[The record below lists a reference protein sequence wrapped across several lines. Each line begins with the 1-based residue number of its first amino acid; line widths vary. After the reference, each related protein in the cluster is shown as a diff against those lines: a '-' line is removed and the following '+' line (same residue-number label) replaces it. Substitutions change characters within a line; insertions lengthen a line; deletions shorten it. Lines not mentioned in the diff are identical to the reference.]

1 MSKTTGVVDVLIEN
15 ITTDQ
20 KLLEEVEQKVQKAK
34 DQKKEVADRLKG
46 YRNDLSVLLKYADE
60 TQQKKIEELG
70 LSSGDQTQGLNP
82 VASTVIE
89 LLAKAKNHTMTNGEL
104 YDAYVKTVKDQEDV
118 ESYTHFNIKCRSLF
132 NSQRLIRKKAKDSK
146 SSRDDIIS
154 VNGGS
159 KPDTDKETTPES

>member
-1 MSKTTGVVDVLIEN
+1 MSKTTDVVNVLIEN

-20 KLLEEVEQKVQKAK
+20 QLLEQVEQKVQEAKAE
-34 DQKKEVADRLKG
+34 KKEVTDRLKG
-46 YRNDLSVLLKYADE
+46 YRHDLSVLLKYADE

-70 LSSGDQTQGLNP
+70 LSSGEHNQGLNP
-82 VASTVIE
+82 IAITVLE

-104 YDAYVKTVKDQEDV
+104 YDAYVKTVQDEDDA
-118 ESYTHFNIKCRSLF
+118 ESYTQFNIKSRSLF
-132 NSQRLIRKKAKDSK
+132 NSQRLIRKKAKDST

-159 KPDTDKETTPES
+159 KASDDKDSTPES

>member
-20 KLLEEVEQKVQKAK
+20 KLLEEVDQKVHKAK
-34 DQKKEVADRLKG
+34 AEKKEVSDRLKG
-46 YRNDLSVLLKYADE
+46 YRNDLSVLLKYADDS
-60 TQQKKIEELG
+60 QRKKIEELG
-70 LSSGDQTQGLNP
+70 FSFSERDHGLNP
-82 VASTVIE
+82 IATTVLE
-89 LLAKAKNHTMTNGEL
+89 LLSKAKNHVMTNGEL
-104 YDAYVKTVKDQEDV
+104 YDAYVKTVDNEEDV